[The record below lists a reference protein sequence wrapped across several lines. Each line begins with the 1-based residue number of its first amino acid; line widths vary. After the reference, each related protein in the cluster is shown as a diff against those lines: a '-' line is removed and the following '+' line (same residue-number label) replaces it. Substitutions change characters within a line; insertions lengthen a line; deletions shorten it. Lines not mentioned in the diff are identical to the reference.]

1 MEDPVYRALRT
12 ARSCLDR
19 LERDHATVRANMA
32 AGQQPTLSQGV
43 ATADPDGN
51 VTWTRV
57 EADGNTRI
65 HLGIGRYQQLIMYAT
80 ANMLQAEKL
89 IEYAAAGLLEAD
101 LMRGLN
107 VTANTAPLASRDRC
121 TGGAGDWA
129 DPACERLSVV
139 DRWVDGVQHQ
149 LCYGCD
155 KRRQRAAVVSS

>member
-19 LERDHATVRANMA
+19 LERDHPTVRANMA

-65 HLGIGRYQQLIMYAT
+65 HLGIGRYQM
-80 ANMLQAEKL
+80 L
-89 IEYAAAGLLEAD
+89 IEHALVNLLEAD

-107 VTANTAPLASRDRC
+107 VTANTAPIATQTRC
-121 TGGAGDWA
+121 SGGAGDWA
-129 DPACERLSVV
+129 DPTCEANSVKDV
-139 DRWVDGVQHQ
+139 WVNGHHHL
-149 LCYGCD
+149 LCYECWKNYREWKGA
-155 KRRQRAAVVSS
+155 KSASA

>member
-19 LERDHATVRANMA
+19 LERDHPTVRANMA

-51 VTWTRV
+51 VTWTKV

-65 HLGIGRYQQLIMYAT
+65 HLGIGRYQM
-80 ANMLQAEKL
+80 L
-89 IEYAAAGLLEAD
+89 IEHALVNLLEAD

-107 VTANTAPLASRDRC
+107 VTANTAPLATRDRC
-121 TGGAGDWA
+121 TGGAGEWA
-129 DPACERLSVV
+129 DPSCERLSVV

>member
-1 MEDPVYRALRT
+1 LEDPVDRNLRT
-12 ARSCLDR
+12 IASCLTR
-19 LERDHATVRANMA
+19 LQRDHPMVRANMA

-65 HLGIGRYQQLIMYAT
+65 HLGIGRYQM
-80 ANMLQAEKL
+80 L
-89 IEYAAAGLLEAD
+89 IEHALVNLLEAD

-107 VTANTAPLASRDRC
+107 VTANTAPLVSRDRC

-155 KRRQRAAVVSS
+155 KRRQRAVTV

>member
-65 HLGIGRYQQLIMYAT
+65 HLGIGRYQM
-80 ANMLQAEKL
+80 L
-89 IEYAAAGLLEAD
+89 IEHALVNLLEAD

-107 VTANTAPLASRDRC
+107 VTANTAPIVKENRC
-121 TGGAGDWA
+121 DGWDNPGCEDNAVKGDI
-129 DPACERLSVV
+129 
-139 DRWVDGVQHQ
+139 WVDGHAYQ
-149 LCYGCD
+149 LCQRCWA
-155 KRRQRAAVVSS
+155 KQRQQKHRETAR

>member
-1 MEDPVYRALRT
+1 MTEDPVYRALRT

-65 HLGIGRYQQLIMYAT
+65 HLGIGRYQM
-80 ANMLQAEKL
+80 L
-89 IEYAAAGLLEAD
+89 IEHALVNLLEAD
-101 LMRGLN
+101 LMRSAN
-107 VTANTAPLASRDRC
+107 VTSNTAPLASRDRC
-121 TGGAGDWA
+121 TGGMGEWA
-129 DPACERLSVV
+129 NPSCERLAVV
-139 DRWVDGVQHQ
+139 NRWVDGTQHA

-155 KRRQRAAVVSS
+155 KARQRAAVVSSRGDV